1 MPTFVHARVGDRI
14 GHETL
19 SVFPLFAE
27 PGGSAEYLLADEAI
41 GSGGVKVEEVG
52 ESGSVPNLLV
62 DNQAETLVL
71 FLEGE
76 ELKGAK
82 QNRVLNMSLLAPAK
96 SRTTI
101 PVSCVEQ
108 GRWRYVSRHFG
119 SSGRHSSSKLRH
131 ILRKSVTRRVKDAGE
146 HLADQQQVWME
157 VDRQMDSLG
166 SDSKTM
172 AMSDT
177 FESYKDKLAEFHEH
191 LKYVDGATGLAVA
204 VGSKVVSVDV
214 FDKPA
219 TCRKVWDR
227 LMTGMIMDALEPG
240 EQAATPGTED
250 VEKMLTALE
259 NAPWQEAPTVG
270 AGQEFRAELEGDRH
284 AMALVQNGSVVHGSI
299 VMRA

>member
-1 MPTFVHARVGDRI
+1 MPTFVHARVGERI
-14 GHETL
+14 GHEAL

-27 PGGSAEYLLADEAI
+27 PGGGSEYLLADEAI

-62 DNQAETLVL
+62 DNQADTLVL

-76 ELKGAK
+76 ELRGAK

-108 GRWRYVSRHFG
+108 GRWRFVSKHFG

-131 ILRKSVTRRVKDAGE
+131 ILRKSVTQRVQDSGE
-146 HLADQQQVWME
+146 HSSDQRQVWME
-157 VDRQMDSLG
+157 VERQMGSLG
-166 SDSKTM
+166 SHSGTM

-177 FESYKDKLAEFHEH
+177 YESHSNKLAEFRDRLE
-191 LKYVDGATGLAVA
+191 YVEGATGLAVA
-204 VGSKVVSVDV
+204 VGNKVVSVDV

-250 VEKMLTALE
+250 VQKVLAALE
-259 NAPWQEAPTVG
+259 NAPWKEAPTVG
-270 AGQEFRAELEGDRH
+270 AGQEFRAEIEGDRH
-284 AMALVQNGSVVHGSI
+284 ATALVLNGTVVHGSI
-299 VMRA
+299 VIGA

>member
-14 GHETL
+14 GHEAL

-27 PGGSAEYLLADEAI
+27 PGGGSKYLLADEAI
-41 GSGGVKVEEVG
+41 GTGGVKVEEVG

-62 DNQAETLVL
+62 DNQADTLVL

-76 ELKGAK
+76 ELRGAK

-131 ILRKSVTRRVKDAGE
+131 ILRKSVTQTVKDSGE
-146 HLADQQQVWME
+146 HGSDQRQVWME
-157 VDRQMDSLG
+157 VERQMVSLG
-166 SDSKTM
+166 SHSVTG

-177 FESYKDKLAEFHEH
+177 YESYDNKLAEFRER
-191 LKYVDGATGLAVA
+191 LKYVEGATGLAVA
-204 VGSKVVSVDV
+204 VGNKVVSVDV

-219 TCRKVWDR
+219 TCQKVWDR

-240 EQAATPGTED
+240 EQAATAGTED
-250 VEKMLTALE
+250 VQKMLTALE

-270 AGQEFRAELEGDRH
+270 AGQEFRAEIEGDRH
-284 AMALVQNGSVVHGSI
+284 AMALVLNGSVVHGSI
-299 VMRA
+299 VMGA